1 MGVTQSDA
9 VPIRPQGNGN
19 GELFQNKKVKIEI
32 FTPFRQPGGLSPVAQ
47 ANHRLPDWQTTL
59 RVSSHSAGTERGEV
73 EVVRRHVEY
82 CLSVGC
88 HLSSK
93 KSLKKL

>member
-32 FTPFRQPGGLSPVAQ
+32 FTPFRQPGGLSPVAHT
-47 ANHRLPDWQTTL
+47 NHWLPVW
-59 RVSSHSAGTERGEV
+59 
-73 EVVRRHVEY
+73 
-82 CLSVGC
+82 
-88 HLSSK
+88 
-93 KSLKKL
+93 